1 LGHKFWSPDGEISP
15 LGGRCPLNNYLTLQ
29 GEAFCSLGAARLLF
43 GRFVQR
49 DVLDFLYKNRRCSLF
64 NLMLRHTCHVSVEK
78 TELLK
83 LEQGYYF
90 RVAFKHNSGARA
102 IQLSAS
108 ITTSVV

>member
-1 LGHKFWSPDGEISP
+1 MF
-15 LGGRCPLNNYLTLQ
+15 
-29 GEAFCSLGAARLLF
+29 LL
-43 GRFVQR
+43 
-49 DVLDFLYKNRRCSLF
+49 
-64 NLMLRHTCHVSVEK
+64 EK